1 MLKTRPED
9 WWTTI
14 SQTIATRIDRVAE
27 NPVVRK
33 FFVSHKGKKTLTV
46 DIGPSVSGINDES
59 FFQKMISKITHKSR
73 ENEKSLPSIKF
84 TRIYPRYP
92 RFRIPNFYL
101 FALKEKDL

>member
-1 MLKTRPED
+1 M
-9 WWTTI
+9 
-14 SQTIATRIDRVAE
+14 TIASSAGVFLRQA
-27 NPVVRK
+27 
-33 FFVSHKGKKTLTV
+33 L
-46 DIGPSVSGINDES
+46 
-59 FFQKMISKITHKSR
+59 QKMISKITHKSR